1 MCVGG
6 SGGGC
11 CSDGRSFDG
20 SRGSGHPTPTRDEI
34 RDNLKV
40 CEYGK
45 NVLNTLFGSSE
56 ICIDKF
62 DERKRVK
69 VKTWSQDYKV
79 FASTGVKIK
88 SQKRRLR
95 IWWTDQN

>member
-45 NVLNTLFGSSE
+45 NVLNALL
-56 ICIDKF
+56 
-62 DERKRVK
+62 
-69 VKTWSQDYKV
+69 
-79 FASTGVKIK
+79 TGH
-88 SQKRRLR
+88 QKYVL
-95 IWWTDQN
+95 INLMNEKD